1 VTGPHDDLP
10 PGRLRRGRYLLT
22 GRISVEQAHPTE
34 LAYATKHVLTH
45 QEHLAG
51 SADPF
56 HRCREELALAELRMT
71 LGDAPWRTFGSSA
84 LLAVTASLAPGE
96 CRRCRANLIARARGL
111 SPPYSDEAT
120 DYLLG
125 PGCARCRP
133 SSRAVGTPVTA
144 SAGGSVRTRLRPLAF
159 LRDDVNRLLREV
171 GDGDPPRIPTLYD
184 EPVHRDLRA

>member
-71 LGDAPWRTFGSSA
+71 
-84 LLAVTASLAPGE
+84 
-96 CRRCRANLIARARGL
+96 
-111 SPPYSDEAT
+111 
-120 DYLLG
+120 
-125 PGCARCRP
+125 
-133 SSRAVGTPVTA
+133 RAVGTPVTA